1 MKTNR
6 IICGVCGVAALA
18 VALLYTAC
26 SPEVKIVGDKDK
38 PIPINAEIK
47 IHIYQH
53 AAGVVDDVLR
63 GREAAVQPDM
73 EDDGATLMERAA
85 TRLVQAFSISPAY
98 AAPAGR
104 QSAAWQAALA
114 RMKEADRKAA
124 PLLRAAMLGENRDG
138 FVSVINKGGIATTEQ
153 LAEAAK
159 IAGELNAARKAFYE
173 IDAREQGVDVRTV
186 QETYAK
192 LFREKSKGVWVEVE
206 QNGTWI
212 WKKNE

>member
-1 MKTNR
+1 MKTYR
-6 IICGVCGVAALA
+6 MCGVYGV
-18 VALLYTAC
+18 VALIGAVLYTAC

-53 AAGVVDDVLR
+53 AASVVDDVLS
-63 GREAAVQPDM
+63 GRDGAEEPDM
-73 EDDGATLMERAA
+73 NDDGAMLIERAA
-85 TRLVQAFSISPAY
+85 TRLVQALSISPAY
-98 AAPAGR
+98 AAAPAR
-104 QSAAWQAALA
+104 QSAAWKAALE

-124 PLLRAAMLGENRDG
+124 PLLKSAMLGENRDG
-138 FVSVINKGGIATTEQ
+138 FVSVINKGGLATTQQ

-192 LFREKSKGVWVEVE
+192 LFREKSKGVFVEVE
-206 QNGTWI
+206 ENGVWV
-212 WKKNE
+212 WKKN

>member
-1 MKTNR
+1 MKMNR
-6 IICGVCGVAALA
+6 MCGVCGVAALA
-18 VALLYTAC
+18 VAALYTAC

-53 AAGVVDDVLR
+53 ASSVVDDVLS
-63 GREAAVQPDM
+63 GREGAEQPDM
-73 EDDGATLMERAA
+73 DDDGAQLIERAA
-85 TRLVQAFSISPAY
+85 VRVVQALSISPAY
-98 AAPAGR
+98 AAAAGK

-124 PLLRAAMLGENRDG
+124 PLLKSEMLGENRDG

-153 LAEAAK
+153 LADAAK

-173 IDAREQGVDVRTV
+173 VDAREQGVDVRTV
-186 QETYAK
+186 QATYAK
-192 LFREKSKGVWVEVE
+192 AFREKSKGVWVEVE
-206 QNGTWI
+206 ENGVWI
-212 WKKNE
+212 WKKN